1 MRNGARKVDFLLGRL
16 SGEIPG
22 SFGLQ
27 PAVSPEMREKIALL
41 EQDQR
46 YASARKAI
54 LDCVTGGP
62 GWQAVL
68 DGRATHPDPDLLT
81 TLACATVFSGHLSRK
96 GSLDAVA
103 VEETGKSWKAL
114 GEFPNRIE
122 AVAREMEKVNGG
134 LLAPENQIDAEAPDA
149 ERFRQS
155 FRDLPSMLRVW
166 AKALAERISAIRRLD
181 AAVFGDSNPRDYL
194 QFLVKNS
201 TGKPNDRLVANLL
214 NAAAGAL
221 GKTHGFDVTSLA
233 KARLRRRKKSPNQI

>member
-1 MRNGARKVDFLLGRL
+1 MRNGARKVHFLLGRL
-16 SGEIPG
+16 GGEIPD

-27 PAVSPEMREKIALL
+27 PAVSSEMREKIALL
-41 EQDQR
+41 EQNQQ

-54 LDCVTGGP
+54 LDCVTEP
-62 GWQAVL
+62 GWRAVM

-96 GSLDAVA
+96 TSLNSVA
-103 VEETGKSWKAL
+103 VEETGKTWKAV
-114 GEFPNRIE
+114 GEFPNRVE
-122 AVAREMEKVNGG
+122 AIAREMEKVNGG
-134 LLAPENQIDAEAPDA
+134 LLAPENQINAKAPDA

-166 AKALAERISAIRRLD
+166 AKALRERIKAIRRLD

-214 NAAAGAL
+214 NAAAGML
-221 GKTHGFDVTSLA
+221 GKPDGFDSTSLA
-233 KARLRRRKKSPNQI
+233 KARLRRRRKSAEQI